1 MTLSRHVLIVAFNI
15 YVSGLCISKPA
26 EAQLSAEESCLGVLK
41 YSKVTQTEAATLD
54 SYEEIQSDYCDEQER
69 ARSSGSSASFNA
81 RWKVLGAGMSR
92 ANSSSQEI
100 YSKYC
105 KENGT
110 IRRDEETRNAVAES
124 LSREAFAAFRSCL
137 EMHANEVRFGL
148 ANISRRAMEYN
159 IPVRFASTEA
169 NADAIL
175 TYALTRDN
183 ADGGTSNCNWVEP
196 EGPSVEGRAITMRG
210 NTQTSLHCSRDETA
224 TRDNIDITVQR
235 IDSSV
240 GGMVFRWRAYE
251 RQAGGRWLA
260 VDKVG
265 QLEKEIS
272 TLTTRLD
279 GLSQEFAQDQ
289 QTLGSLAA
297 FRESHAH
304 VPLAKM
310 RWHNVK
316 NERIYGNEEK
326 AGGGSYWSREF
337 LNDRDYAI
345 VVSVASTRHPSGN
358 FCELGFKING
368 LWFRGP
374 IGGSSIYATCEM
386 SMLVP
391 PRANYQVQFKH
402 SVSTWNELFLPS
414 RTEH

>member
-1 MTLSRHVLIVAFNI
+1 MNLSRYVLIVAFTI

-26 EAQLSAEESCLGVLK
+26 EAQLSAGESCLGVLK
-41 YSKVTQTEAATLD
+41 YSKVTQTEATTLD

-92 ANSSSQEI
+92 ANSSSQET

-105 KENGT
+105 EENGS

-137 EMHANEVRFGL
+137 EMHANQVRFGL

-159 IPVRFASTEA
+159 IPVSFAPTDA
-169 NADAIL
+169 NADATL
-175 TYALTRDN
+175 MYALTRDN
-183 ADGGTSNCNWVEP
+183 ADGGTTKCKWGES
-196 EGPSVEGRAITMRG
+196 EGAVVEGRAITMHS
-210 NTQTSLHCSRDETA
+210 NTQTSLHCSRNETA

-235 IDSSV
+235 VDSSL

-251 RQAGGRWLA
+251 RQAGGKWLA

-272 TLTTRLD
+272 TLTRRLD

-289 QTLGSLAA
+289 QILHALAA
-297 FRESHAH
+297 FQESHAH

-310 RWHNVK
+310 RWHKLK

-326 AGGGSYWSREF
+326 AGGGSFWSREF
-337 LNDRDYAI
+337 SNDRDYAI
-345 VVSVASTRHPSGN
+345 VVAVASKGAGEYCSISFEIDGLRFNGPTVGKTRWA
-358 FCELGFKING
+358 K
-368 LWFRGP
+368 
-374 IGGSSIYATCEM
+374 CEM

-391 PRANYQVQFKH
+391 PRVRYRVLFKSSILNWH
-402 SVSTWNELFLPS
+402 ELFLPG
-414 RTEH
+414 RTED